1 LIGPDGRILTRA
13 VLFTTIFSLV
23 AGFVLP
29 AVFVARSVGSL
40 RGIME
45 TEAELNADLV
55 SRIITA
61 NPELWRYETARLEEL
76 LASRGRSRTP
86 EARRLF
92 DSHGTLI
99 CESAD
104 RLRFPT
110 VRIAF
115 PILDAGAA
123 VGRIEIERSFL
134 PALVVSVLLSLA
146 GLAGGLWLRRFLP
159 FQAAAQAHAFL
170 REVME
175 ACSNAIVV
183 LDRQGRISHFNGRFR
198 TLAGR
203 PRADLA
209 GRILAGLFEGE
220 HRSQVEAQL
229 LDLATGRT
237 AKAEF
242 ETLLRT
248 PEGASR
254 NLLFDAMPLS
264 GEGIVLSLLDITERR
279 ALEAGL
285 RERELQ
291 VQRAQKMQSLGS
303 LAGGVAHDM
312 NNVLGAILGLA
323 SAHLEVQPA
332 GSPVR
337 QAFAV
342 IAQAAERGGKV
353 VKSLLGFARSKPA
366 EERRL
371 DINALLRAQ
380 ASLLEL
386 TTQSKVELEMVL
398 AEDLPPMLG
407 DAAALTTA
415 VMNLCSNSME
425 AMDGPGRITLRTR
438 RSEDG
443 WIEVRVEDNG
453 RGMAREVLER
463 ALDPFFTTKEVGKGT
478 GLGLAVVFSTVRAH
492 RGEMDLQSEPGR
504 GTCVRMR
511 FPPLAE
517 GAEPA
522 RNRPAGAGLKVLL
535 VDDDELIQ
543 TSLAQVLGMGG
554 HAVQGAVSGEEAL
567 ARVQAGC
574 RPDVVILDLNMPG
587 LGGAGSL
594 PRLRALLPDVPVLL
608 ATGRADQTALDLA
621 SAYPAVLL
629 VPKPFSASDLEA
641 AFARMAPWRE
651 IPT

>member
-1 LIGPDGRILTRA
+1 MIGPDGRILTRA

-23 AGFVLP
+23 AGFGLP
-29 AVFVARSVGSL
+29 AVFVARSIGNL

-55 SRIITA
+55 SRVITA
-61 NPELWRYETARLEEL
+61 NPELWRYETTRLEEL
-76 LASRGRSRTP
+76 LARRGRSRTP

-92 DSHGTLI
+92 DNQGALI
-99 CESAD
+99 CESAE

-110 VRIAF
+110 VRIAL
-115 PILDAGAA
+115 PILDAGAV

-134 PALVVSVLLSLA
+134 PALVVSLVLSLA
-146 GLAGGLWLRRFLP
+146 GLAGGLWLRRVLP

-170 REVME
+170 RDVME

-183 LDRQGRISHFNGRFR
+183 LDPQGRISHFNGRFR

-203 PRADLA
+203 PGEDLA
-209 GRILAGLFEGE
+209 GRPLAGLFEGE
-220 HRSQVEAQL
+220 HRSQVEAHL

-237 AKAEF
+237 AKAAF

-248 PEGASR
+248 PESGPR
-254 NLLFDAMPLS
+254 NLLFDALPLS

-279 ALEAGL
+279 AQEAGL

-303 LAGGVAHDM
+303 LAGGVAHEM

-323 SAHLEVQPA
+323 SIHLEVQPP
-332 GSPVR
+332 GSPVQ
-337 QAFAV
+337 QAFAI

-353 VKSLLGFARSKPA
+353 VKSLLGFARSQPA
-366 EERRL
+366 EERTL
-371 DINALLRAQ
+371 DLNTLLRAQ
-380 ASLLEL
+380 AGLLEL

-407 DAAALTTA
+407 DAGALTTA
-415 VMNLCSNSME
+415 VMNLCSN
-425 AMDGPGRITLRTR
+425 AMDAMGEQGRLTLRTR
-438 RSEDG
+438 RGEDG
-443 WIEVRVEDNG
+443 WIEVLVEDNG

-478 GLGLAVVFSTVRAH
+478 GLGLSVVFSTVRAH
-492 RGEMDLQSEPGR
+492 RGELDLQSEPGR
-504 GTCVRMR
+504 GTSVRMR
-511 FPPLAE
+511 FPPVIE
-517 GAEPA
+517 GAGPA
-522 RNRPAGAGLKVLL
+522 LTGSRGAGMKVLL

-543 TSLAQVLGMGG
+543 KSLAQVLGMAG
-554 HAVQGAVSGEEAL
+554 HAVLGAACGEEAL
-567 ARVQAGC
+567 ARVQGGC

-587 LGGAGSL
+587 LGGTGTL
-594 PRLRALLPDVPVLL
+594 PRLRALLPDVPILL
-608 ATGRADQTALDLA
+608 ATGRADQTAMDLA
-621 SAYPAVLL
+621 AAHPAVLL
-629 VPKPFSASDLEA
+629 VPKPFSAGDLEA
-641 AFARMAPWRE
+641 AFARMS